1 MHLRIIY
8 YYKFS
13 EHNDNIFYKK
23 MQVFYKSVKVFT
35 KVIAKLYYTKFR
47 TLSSRI
53 IIFSNYC
60 QREDPGDTSIYG
72 VDRYV
77 SPNKVA
83 IVNAS

>member
-13 EHNDNIFYKK
+13 EHNDNIFCKK
-23 MQVFYKSVKVFT
+23 MQVVYKYVKVFT
-35 KVIAKLYYTKFR
+35 KVIANYMFYFW

-53 IIFSNYC
+53 FFSTYC

-77 SPNKVA
+77 PPNKVA